1 MRAFQQDFA
10 RFESLNAQV
19 LGISPDDVET
29 HKKFSA
35 ELGLQFP
42 LIADTDQKIRSLY
55 KPGRITFVID
65 KQGLIRFIHEGMP
78 ENEALLEE
86 IRKLEK

>member
-1 MRAFQQDFA
+1 MQAFQQDLA
-10 RFESLNAQV
+10 KFESLNAQV
-19 LGISPDDVET
+19 LGISPDDVDT

-55 KPGRITFVID
+55 RPGRITFVID
-65 KQGLIRFIHEGMP
+65 KQGLIRFIQEGMP
-78 ENEALLEE
+78 PNEVLLGE
-86 IRKLEK
+86 IRKLEQ